1 MLKINTSRILLIAL
15 FAVLTF
21 SLNAQMAIAVSKN
34 NNGSSVKYA
43 FETGKTI
50 DEALNN
56 AVNALKNAGA
66 KNIFKLK
73 STEKT
78 GHELHEGYYVIILS
92 SRKVGGRFF
101 LSYGLG
107 ASKDSK
113 QDAIKKAVVHLKE
126 FDWGYE
132 NDMGYKIEKEGKIE
146 DLYTPEEEK

>member
-1 MLKINTSRILLIAL
+1 MLKNNSFPFFLICSL
-15 FAVLTF
+15 FLSSFAA
-21 SLNAQMAIAVSKN
+21 NAQMAIAVSKN

-50 DEALNN
+50 DEALKN
-56 AVNALKNAGA
+56 AVDVLKEENA

-92 SRKVGGRFF
+92 SRKISGRFF

-107 ASKDSK
+107 ASKDSR
-113 QDAIKKAVVHLKE
+113 QDAIKKAIVHLKE

-132 NDMGYKIEKEGKIE
+132 NNMGYKIEKEGKIE
-146 DLYTPEEEK
+146 DLFAVEEE

>member
-1 MLKINTSRILLIAL
+1 MLKKYTFRSLLL
-15 FAVLTF
+15 SSFFFLTF

-43 FETGKTI
+43 FETGATI
-50 DEALNN
+50 DEALNK
-56 AVNALKNAGA
+56 AVNTLKEADE

-78 GHELHEGYYVIILS
+78 GHTLREGYYVIILS
-92 SRKVGGRFF
+92 SRKVGGHFF

-107 ASKDSK
+107 GSKESR
-113 QDAIKKAVVHLKE
+113 QDAIKKAIVHLKE

-132 NDMGYKIEKEGKIE
+132 NNMGYKIEKEGKIE
-146 DLYTPEEEK
+146 DLFPVVEE